1 MNKSSTRQKQL
12 ADKRRSWKAHIDS
25 WKTGGLKPADYC
37 RQHQLNI
44 HTFRYWKRKFSA
56 PEAAGAA
63 LVQIYPPQV
72 LKLRSGCPSPSPLRV
87 LVGNFKIEVPPGF
100 DPVTLKQ
107 LVHTL
112 GRL

>member
-1 MNKSSTRQKQL
+1 MKKSSTRQKQI
-12 ADKRRSWKAHIDS
+12 ADKRRFWKEHIDS
-25 WKTGGLKPADYC
+25 WKADDLKPADYC

-44 HTFRYWKRKFSA
+44 HTFRYWKKKFADLQS
-56 PEAAGAA
+56 PGTSF
-63 LVQIYPPQV
+63 VQIYPPQV
-72 LKLRSGCPSPSPLRV
+72 LKLRPACSSSSPLRV
-87 LVGNFKIEVPPGF
+87 LVGNYKIEVPSGF